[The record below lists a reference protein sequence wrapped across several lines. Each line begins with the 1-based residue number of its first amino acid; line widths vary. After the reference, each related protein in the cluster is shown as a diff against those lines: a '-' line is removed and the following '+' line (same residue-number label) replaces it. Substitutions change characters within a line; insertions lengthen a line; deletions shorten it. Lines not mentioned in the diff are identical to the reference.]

1 MNTQSNMLS
10 HNSDISCYPIKNKG
24 FVLLDT
30 LFRESGWHII
40 KNEENW
46 LVYTKPGFETEYVEI
61 KIAIDSIFVSVPI
74 KNSPYQ
80 FKTSFSNYF
89 HASEYV
95 EARFNE
101 FIK

>member
-1 MNTQSNMLS
+1 MNTHSNMPS
-10 HNSDISCYPIKNKG
+10 QNSNIICSPIKNKG

-30 LFRESGWHII
+30 LFTENGWHII

-61 KIAIDSIFVSVPI
+61 KIGIGSISVSVPV
-74 KNSPYQ
+74 KNSPFQ

-89 HASEYV
+89 QASEYV
-95 EARFNE
+95 ESRFNE
-101 FIK
+101 FIM